1 MKPLP
6 LVKNTMFTMPVTFKQ
21 RQIAEQFQVQ
31 HSQPD
36 RKLQIYRNTLAILAV
51 HYYCQCLEI
60 PADLE
65 NSESWNPVMQSLG
78 DIADLLLPGIGKL
91 ECRPVES
98 NSTIVKIPAEVWGD
112 RIGYLAVQFNQTLSQ
127 AKIVG
132 FLETVNAEK
141 ISLSQW
147 QPLDDFVNHIDRL
160 QQTSLSNRVTCL
172 NRWLQGVF
180 ETGWESIEAIEIL
193 LQPQFKLGFNFRY
206 DAIDEPQIRRAK
218 LLKLEHTHQQF
229 ALFVGLTPVS
239 NNTINVVVELY
250 LVGGEAVLPQ
260 DLQLMVLD
268 HTEKPLMQSEANRSE
283 KLQFKFSGE
292 LGEAFSLKLVVGE
305 VSITEAFVL

>member
-1 MKPLP
+1 
-6 LVKNTMFTMPVTFKQ
+6 MFTMPVTFKQ

-36 RKLQIYRNTLAILAV
+36 RKLQIYRNILAILAV

-60 PADLE
+60 PTDLE
-65 NSESWNPVMQSLG
+65 NSESWNPIIQSLA

-98 NSTIVKIPAEVWGD
+98 NSTVVKIPAEVWSD

-147 QPLDDFVNHIDRL
+147 QPLDNFLDCIEPL
-160 QQTSLSNRVTCL
+160 QQTSLSNQVTRL
-172 NRWLQGVF
+172 NSWLQGIF
-180 ETGWESIEAIEIL
+180 EIGWESIEAIKVL
-193 LQPQFKLGFNFRY
+193 LQPQLKLGFNFRY
-206 DAIDEPQIRRAK
+206 DPTDEPQIRRAK
-218 LLKLEHTHQQF
+218 LLKLEQTNQQF

-239 NNTINVVVELY
+239 NNIINIVVELY
-250 LVGGEAVLPQ
+250 PVEGQTVLPQ

-268 HTEKPLMQSEANRSE
+268 HTEKPIMQSEANRSE